1 MWKATITNAFLSFK
15 MCKKCVREKMVL
27 DTIINRM
34 TETEFW
40 DKFNSKHNPGYQYA
54 KKKIKKE
61 NKEKNQK
68 QKDHTVKYKV
78 FRKQD

>member
-1 MWKATITNAFLSFK
+1 
-15 MCKKCVREKMVL
+15 MVE
-27 DTIINRM
+27 TVISMM

-40 DKFNSKHNPGYQYA
+40 DKFNSKHNPNYQYA
-54 KKKIKKE
+54 KNKIKKE

-68 QKDHTVKYKV
+68 QEDHTIKYKV

>member
-1 MWKATITNAFLSFK
+1 MIGTVIS
-15 MCKKCVREKMVL
+15 M
-27 DTIINRM
+27 M

-40 DKFNSKHNPGYQYA
+40 DKFNARHNPGYHYA

-68 QKDHTVKYKV
+68 QEDNPSKFKI
-78 FRKQD
+78 FRK

>member
-1 MWKATITNAFLSFK
+1 MV
-15 MCKKCVREKMVL
+15 KKVTSM
-27 DTIINRM
+27 M

-40 DKFNSKHNPGYQYA
+40 DTFNAKHNPGYHYA

-61 NKEKNQK
+61 NEEKNQK

>member
-1 MWKATITNAFLSFK
+1 M
-15 MCKKCVREKMVL
+15 
-27 DTIINRM
+27 M

-40 DKFNSKHNPGYQYA
+40 DKFNSRHNPNYQYA

-61 NKEKNQK
+61 NKKKNQK
-68 QKDHTVKYKV
+68 QEDHTVKYKV

>member
-1 MWKATITNAFLSFK
+1 MIETVIS
-15 MCKKCVREKMVL
+15 M
-27 DTIINRM
+27 M

-40 DKFNSKHNPGYQYA
+40 DKFHAKHNPSYYYA

-68 QKDHTVKYKV
+68 QEDNPPRFKI
-78 FRKQD
+78 FRK

>member
-1 MWKATITNAFLSFK
+1 
-15 MCKKCVREKMVL
+15 MVE
-27 DTIINRM
+27 TVISMM

-40 DKFNSKHNPGYQYA
+40 DKFNAKHNPSYLYA